1 MFHFLIFL
9 VCILSIEIFIRLK
22 FLYLL
27 DLICKVAIKVTHVIP
42 AGNISDHWKERV
54 IPKYALII
62 MKCSIQMLLILLLIL
77 CLFFVVDYFI
87 NDFLNFSLSLIGII
101 DSICF
106 AFGYVYLRK
115 FFAKWTT
122 ILGCNKNCINLRFPL
137 NLCGRLLLM
146 LRVL

>member
-1 MFHFLIFL
+1 MFHILILL

-27 DLICKVAIKVTHVIP
+27 DLLCKVTIKVTRVIP

-62 MKCSIQMLLILLLIL
+62 MKYSIQMLLILFIIFS
-77 CLFFVVDYFI
+77 LFFIGDYFI
-87 NDFLNFSLSLIGII
+87 NDFLKFFLSLVGFIE
-101 DSICF
+101 SVVF

-115 FFAKWTT
+115 FFIK
-122 ILGCNKNCINLRFPL
+122 
-137 NLCGRLLLM
+137 
-146 LRVL
+146 

>member
-1 MFHFLIFL
+1 MFHILILL

-22 FLYLL
+22 FLYFL
-27 DLICKVAIKVTHVIP
+27 DLLWKVAIKVTHVIS

-62 MKCSIQMLLILLLIL
+62 MKHSIQMLLILLLIIS
-77 CLFFVVDYFI
+77 LFFIVDYI
-87 NDFLNFSLSLIGII
+87 KNDFIKFSLSFVGIV

-115 FFAKWTT
+115 FFAK
-122 ILGCNKNCINLRFPL
+122 
-137 NLCGRLLLM
+137 
-146 LRVL
+146 

>member
-1 MFHFLIFL
+1 MFHILILL

-22 FLYLL
+22 FLYFLELL
-27 DLICKVAIKVTHVIP
+27 CKVAIKVTHIIS

-62 MKCSIQMLLILLLIL
+62 MKHSIQMLLILLLIIS
-77 CLFFVVDYFI
+77 LFFIVDYI
-87 NDFLNFSLSLIGII
+87 KNDFIKFSLSLVGII

-115 FFAKWTT
+115 SFAK
-122 ILGCNKNCINLRFPL
+122 
-137 NLCGRLLLM
+137 
-146 LRVL
+146 